1 MLRANL
7 VGEIETTDGRREGDN
22 GTFGL
27 FICYLWIDELLLA
40 WRAALRLIP
49 LEQPYKLI
57 VWA

>member
-7 VGEIETTDGRREGDN
+7 VGEIETTDGRREGDT

-40 WRAALRLIP
+40 WRAALRLKP
-49 LEQPYKLI
+49 LEQSYKLI